1 MLSDSEIKEKVFEMG
16 AEPLTRTSHL
26 FQEYGE
32 ISILEASR
40 KNTPNYT
47 KLGKE
52 RPAVKLI
59 EVILAA
65 NRNYNKV
72 VRPRVDHISK
82 ETDLTSF
89 NQLISKMSGTPLEE
103 FYSFWDYKDHKKYT
117 VLKEILERIPL
128 LRIKYQTATSDY
140 DLMNHWAND
149 VELNNYRK
157 DIIGEIKFIAIAT
170 IQHLRMSFGCD
181 TVKPDQRVKEVLY
194 RRLNYPKLSDLKVIK
209 EVEHISEITGL
220 SALVID
226 QIFVNYGS
234 GYYNISEKRLT
245 AMEIAKRLKHLKV
258 PEEIISEATQLPV
271 SIVRSL

>member
-16 AEPLTRTSHL
+16 AEPLTPTSHL
-26 FQEYGE
+26 FPEYGA
-32 ISILEASR
+32 ISILEAAR
-40 KNTPNYT
+40 KNAPNYT

-72 VRPRVDHISK
+72 VRPRVDQITK

-89 NQLISKMSGTPLEE
+89 DQLIEKMRSISMEE
-103 FYSFWDYKDHKKYT
+103 FYLFWGHKDHKKYI
-117 VLKEILERIPL
+117 VLKEIMNRIPL
-128 LRIKYQTATSDY
+128 LRLKYQTAISDY
-140 DLMNHWAND
+140 ELMNHWAND
-149 VELNNYRK
+149 VVLSNYRK

-181 TVKPDQRVKEVLY
+181 TVKPDQRVKEVLHK
-194 RRLNYPKLSDLKVIK
+194 LLSYPKLSDMKVIQA
-209 EVEHISEITGL
+209 VEHISDLTGL
-220 SALVID
+220 SSLVID

-234 GYYNISEKRLT
+234 GYYNISEKGLPV
-245 AMEIAKRLKHLKV
+245 MEIARRLKRFNV
-258 PEEIISEATQLPV
+258 PEEVISEATLLPMT
-271 SIVRSL
+271 IVRSL